1 MILKVSCISVA
12 YNAAFISVN
21 GPITLSTSLADL
33 DPEIIGGGGGG
44 GELKKNFSPRGV

>member
-44 GELKKNFSPRGV
+44 ELKKNFSPRGV